1 MDKKT
6 KNGIITV
13 GVIAVLGLVG
23 YKFLKKPKGI
33 PEPEYVDPNVDPNRG
48 GGVTP
53 PNPSTSSNIDAAQLA
68 NDLFDA
74 FDGYGT
80 KNDVV
85 TDTFSALQTDADF
98 NALVAAYA
106 TRTVSSGFGNVFVSD
121 FSGGLIAT
129 LKKECNSS
137 ERQAINQMLS
147 EKGITKRI

>member
-13 GVIAVLGLVG
+13 GVIAALGLVG
-23 YKFLKKPKGI
+23 YKLLKKPKGI
-33 PEPEYVDPNVDPNRG
+33 PEPNRG
-48 GGVTP
+48 GGVDPNSGGGITNP
-53 PNPSTSSNIDAAQLA
+53 PPPSPSSNIDAAQLA

-80 KNDVV
+80 DNGVV

-106 TRTVSSGFGNVFVSD
+106 TRTVSSGFGNIFASN

-129 LKKECNSS
+129 LKQECSS
-137 ERQAINQMLS
+137 GERQAINQILAD
-147 EKGITKRI
+147 KGITKRI